1 MNEETLNAAAFFIKD
16 EEGNIR
22 EGGTME
28 FKRLRGAIQITC
40 KVMKADAVQK
50 MVRTRPPGGIV
61 IVDEFTAGKIELL
74 AGEMDDSIPFASI
87 TTAIETLR
95 DRFDVPVIDV
105 PKTTIVAVRPNPAK
119 S

>member
-22 EGGTME
+22 DGGVME
-28 FKRLRGAIQITC
+28 FKRLRSAVQITC
-40 KVMKADAVQK
+40 KVFKAEALQQ
-50 MVRTRPPGGIV
+50 MVRTRPPGGFV
-61 IVDEFTAGKIELL
+61 IVDKITDGRIELL

-87 TTAIETLR
+87 TTAIDTLR